1 MAELEAAI
9 SLKKEMKSHI
19 EKEFEKPE
27 NIASAEKMKELNAD
41 YQKVFKE
48 LDTLEVDFENVFSE
62 MMENE

>member
-1 MAELEAAI
+1 
-9 SLKKEMKSHI
+9 
-19 EKEFEKPE
+19 
-27 NIASAEKMKELNAD
+27 MKELNAD